1 MISTCYHL
9 LKMNCQQFQTFSQ
22 ITRDHYSA
30 LINLNFC
37 FLLDYCT
44 VNVKPDHSSETGRL
58 KYGIEGF
65 LASMC
70 NESVNESI
78 FK

>member
-1 MISTCYHL
+1 MLPSFKNELSTVS
-9 LKMNCQQFQTFSQ
+9 NIFS